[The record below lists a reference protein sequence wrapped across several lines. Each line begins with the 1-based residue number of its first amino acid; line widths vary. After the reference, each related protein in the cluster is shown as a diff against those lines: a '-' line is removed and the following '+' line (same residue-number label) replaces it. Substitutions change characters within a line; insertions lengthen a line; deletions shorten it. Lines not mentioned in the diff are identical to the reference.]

1 MEIEFVKPYL
11 LALYTH
17 GRSQNKKHRFQ
28 PDVILKYIQIVDRL
42 RSIGRME
49 DLYAIKSLNFK
60 KLQGDKSGLSSVRVN
75 NQYRIEF
82 YLSLRKDSNQMIT
95 LCSIIELSN
104 HYN

>member
-11 LALYTH
+11 LELYTH

-28 PDVILKYIQIVDRL
+28 PNVILKYIQIVDRL

-60 KLQGDKSGLSSVRVN
+60 KLQGDKAGLWSVRVN
-75 NQYRIEF
+75 HQYRIEIF
-82 YLSLRKDSNQMIT
+82 LTQHINEIQTIIV
-95 LCSIIELSN
+95 CSIVDLSN
-104 HYN
+104 HYT